1 MTLSMIGFESIGV
14 NMTERLARAESDCA
28 EQGGGH
34 CAAGP
39 HLLDQGPLG
48 EEDSARQNEAS

>member
-1 MTLSMIGFESIGV
+1 MTLSMIGLESIGA
-14 NMTERLARAESDCA
+14 NMTERLVRAGPA

-39 HLLDQGPLG
+39 HVLDQGPLG
-48 EEDSARQNEAS
+48 EQDASR